1 MVKTRADEILTVLK
15 NSFPMPAW
23 ASSIKNPFPT
33 LVATIISQNTTSKNA
48 GKAFEKLSEKY
59 QIKPDALAN
68 ADEKEVEEALRIAG
82 LYRNKTETIKKV
94 SRIVLR
100 EFHGSLGFIRSLPL
114 EEARKSL
121 MSLPGVGPKTAD
133 VVLLFSAR
141 KHTVP
146 VDTHVNRVS
155 KRLGLAPEG
164 GGYEEVRTALQS
176 LFAAED
182 YLAVHVLLIAL
193 GRRYCK
199 ALKPLCQQCPIYD
212 LCPSKRVKD

>member
-1 MVKTRADEILTVLK
+1 MTKTRANKILTVLK
-15 NSFPMPAW
+15 NAFPTPTW
-23 ASSIKNPFPT
+23 VSSTKNPFQT
-33 LVATIISQNTTSKNA
+33 LVATIISQNTTGKNA

-59 QIKPDALAN
+59 QITPEALAN

-82 LYRNKTETIKKV
+82 LYRNKAETIKKV

-100 EFHGSLGFIRSLPL
+100 EFRGSLGFVCSLPL

-141 KHTVP
+141 KHTIP

-155 KRLGLAPEG
+155 KRLGLASEG
-164 GGYEEVRTALQS
+164 GDYEEVRTALQS
-176 LFAAED
+176 LFAPED
-182 YLAVHVLLIAL
+182 YLAVHILLIAL
-193 GRRYCK
+193 GRRYCQ
-199 ALKPLCQQCPIYD
+199 ALKPLCKQCPVNE

>member
-1 MVKTRADEILTVLK
+1 MVKTRADKILTVLK
-15 NSFPMPAW
+15 NSFPTPAW
-23 ASSIKNPFPT
+23 ASSTRNPFPT
-33 LVATIISQNTTSKNA
+33 LVATIVSQNTTSKNA
-48 GKAFEKLSEKY
+48 EKAFERLSEKY
-59 QIKPDALAN
+59 QITPEALAN

-82 LYRNKTETIKKV
+82 LYRNKAETIKEV

-100 EFHGSLGFIRSLPL
+100 EFHGSLGFVCSLPL

-155 KRLGLAPEG
+155 KRLGLASEG
-164 GGYEEVRTALQS
+164 GCYEEVRTELQS
-176 LFAAED
+176 LFAPED
-182 YLAVHVLLIAL
+182 YLAVHILLIAL

-199 ALKPLCQQCPIYD
+199 ALKPLCQQCPINE
-212 LCPSKRVKD
+212 LCPSKRVED